1 MPWRNKMLN
10 PPLMHSPNRRRKI
23 LVVEDERI
31 NRELL
36 GMILSDT
43 YDVLN
48 AEDAKS
54 AFRILWENQKV
65 ISLILLDLNLPDA
78 HGLDILR
85 QVKADPSTARIPV
98 IVITSDRE
106 AEVES
111 LTAGA
116 IDFIPKPYPMPAV
129 IQARVLRTIE
139 LSEDR
144 DIIRYTEC
152 DSLTGLYNRD
162 YFYSYAEQL
171 DTFHKDTSMDAIVV
185 DVNHFHMV
193 NERFGK
199 AYGDEVLRTI
209 ARQLQE
215 IVKDN
220 SGIVCRREDDTFLL
234 YCPHRTDYSDI
245 LEKIS
250 AGLES
255 RIRLRMGVYADVDK
269 TIDVE
274 QRFDR
279 AKMAADTV
287 RNSFSK
293 VVAIYDNAL
302 HESELFAEQLLE
314 DFPKALAEKQF
325 VIYYQ
330 PKFDIRPSV
339 PILSS
344 AEALIRWNHPQ
355 LGMISPGVFIPLFES
370 NGLIQKLD
378 HYVWEETAA
387 QMRDWKDRLGISV
400 PVSVNVSRVDMFDSD
415 LTGNMQQL
423 VSRYGLTPGELLLEI
438 TESAYTQN
446 SDQIISTVNKLR
458 NAGFHIEMDDFGS
471 GYSSLNMLSNLP
483 VDAIKLDMQFIRS
496 AFKGRKNTKM
506 LEVVIE
512 IAGSLNVPTI
522 AEGVETAEQMLTLKT
537 MGCDIVQGYYFSRP
551 LPPADYEAFL
561 LARKSAVEE
570 IVEKKPRVKM
580 WDFAEK
586 FTYDALHDPQTGLY
600 NYSAY
605 EMLLRDADQNH
616 IALMVINV
624 DDFEALR
631 ATGGYGTGDRVIE
644 RVADVLRMH
653 FRSVDYICRI
663 SNDEFVVIVTRVNS
677 TVQQLLVE
685 KVNQMNQALQNPADG
700 IPAVTISAGV
710 AFADR
715 EHPQG
720 DIFHDADTALIHL
733 RETGRYGCA
742 VFDSGSTAAMAKQLS
757 L

>member
-1 MPWRNKMLN
+1 MLN

-742 VFDSGSTAAMAKQLS
+742 VFDSGSTAATAKQLS